1 MKLIVG
7 LGNPGRDYENTRHN
21 IGFKIIDNYASI
33 NGLVFSK
40 NKFDGLYIDFI
51 KNGEKV
57 ILLKPQSYMNLSGE
71 VVSKFINFF
80 KIDISDILIISDDLD
95 MNFGRLRL
103 KMSGSCGGHNGL
115 RNIEKLIGT
124 SMYKRL
130 KFGIENNKNID
141 TKDYVLGKLS
151 KEEISKLDELL
162 PITVNLLNDF
172 LSLDFD
178 VVMNRYNQV
187 R

>member
-7 LGNPGRDYENTRHN
+7 LGNPGREYENTRHN
-21 IGFKIIDNYASI
+21 IGFKIIDNYADA
-33 NGLVFSK
+33 NGVIFSK
-40 NKFDGLYIDFI
+40 SKFDGLYIDFI
-51 KNGEKV
+51 KDREKI

-80 KIDISDILIISDDLD
+80 KIDINDILIISDDLD

-124 SMYKRL
+124 SVYKRL

-151 KEEISKLDELL
+151 VEEKDKLNELL
-162 PITVNLLNDF
+162 PITVNLLDDF
-172 LSLDFD
+172 IHLDFD